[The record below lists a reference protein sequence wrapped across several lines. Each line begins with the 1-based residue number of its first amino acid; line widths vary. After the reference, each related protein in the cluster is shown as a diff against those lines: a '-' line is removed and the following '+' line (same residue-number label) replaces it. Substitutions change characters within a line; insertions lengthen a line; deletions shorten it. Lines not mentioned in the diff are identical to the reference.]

1 MSKEQTPIK
10 AEEWMEEMGLPTNRT
25 VANIAEQYAQAKVL
39 EVLENLQFNIKG
51 LAHDEIYWLIE
62 TKIKPEYETIQE
74 EKD

>member
-51 LAHDEIYWLIE
+51 LAHDEIYWLQFPYRNRWAKK
-62 TKIKPEYETIQE
+62 T
-74 EKD
+74 